1 VALIRRAGVGA
12 CAAFV
17 AVACGGGT
25 PPVATPRPAPT
36 SIVKAVPVGGPSSDR
51 CRLGELSDAV
61 PRLEVEKLLSNP
73 EPYYGEKVVLRGYF
87 VMDHVETTALLE
99 PKRRQGHILV
109 SIRKLPAERAEQIL
123 ACRLKL
129 VDVQGYITHV
139 PSRGGEAPIIFG
151 EAMLS
156 AAK

>member
-1 VALIRRAGVGA
+1 MEIAAL
-12 CAAFV
+12 
-17 AVACGGGT
+17 
-25 PPVATPRPAPT
+25 
-36 SIVKAVPVGGPSSDR
+36 
-51 CRLGELSDAV
+51 LSDPV
-61 PRLEVEKLLSNP
+61 PH
-73 EPYYGEKVVLRGYF
+73 YGQKVVLRGYF
-87 VMDHVETTALLE
+87 VLDGVETTALLE
-99 PKRRQGHILV
+99 PKRRQSHILV
-109 SIRKLPAERAEQIL
+109 SIKKLPAENAEQVL